1 MAQAAHANPLTLP
14 MATTAVLKKRPRF
27 LILRSPLTVLGLILI
42 SIFVFAAI
50 AAPVISPYTPDKQAL
65 SQRLKPPNADH
76 LLGTDNLG
84 RDVLSRMIYGAQN
97 SLKVGIFVVIS
108 AGLFGTIV
116 GMLAGYFGGWSDEL
130 LMRVTDIFF
139 AFPGLILAMAIAAAL
154 GQSLENA
161 MIAIAVVS
169 WPVYARL
176 IRGQVLSLR
185 QREFIEA
192 ARCIGVQ
199 PWRIMF
205 RHLLPNTLAPLLV
218 QGTFDLGGAI
228 LTAAGLGFIGFGAQ
242 VPIPEWGRMI
252 ADARNAV
259 TTQPWLPFFPG
270 FAILLTVAAFNLIGD
285 GLRDVLDPR
294 LRGNL

>member
-1 MAQAAHANPLTLP
+1 MAQAAQINPLPLTQV
-14 MATTAVLKKRPRF
+14 TVSGLKKRPRF
-27 LILRSPLTVLGLILI
+27 LILRSPLAVIGFVLI
-42 SIFVFAAI
+42 SIFIFAAVT
-50 AAPVISPYTPDKQAL
+50 APLISPYTPDKQSL
-65 SQRLKPPNADH
+65 SQRLKPPSVDH
-76 LLGTDNLG
+76 WLGTDNLG

-97 SLKVGIFVVIS
+97 SLKVGVFVVVT
-108 AGLFGTIV
+108 AGIFGSVV

-252 ADARNAV
+252 ADARSAV
-259 TTQPWLPFFPG
+259 STQPWLPFFPG
-270 FAILLTVAAFNLIGD
+270 FAILLTVAAFNFIGD

-294 LRGNL
+294 LRGNM

>member
-1 MAQAAHANPLTLP
+1 MAQAAQLNPLPLTQITVAGP
-14 MATTAVLKKRPRF
+14 KKRPRL
-27 LILRSPLTVLGLILI
+27 LILRSPLAVIGFVLI
-42 SIFVFAAI
+42 SIFIFAALT
-50 AAPVISPYTPDKQAL
+50 APLISPYSPDKQAL

-76 LLGTDNLG
+76 WLGTDNLG

-97 SLKVGIFVVIS
+97 SLKVGVFVVVT
-108 AGLFGTIV
+108 AGIFGTIV

-185 QREFIEA
+185 RREFIEA
-192 ARCIGVQ
+192 AYCIGVQ

-252 ADARNAV
+252 ADARSAV
-259 TTQPWLPFFPG
+259 STQPWLPFFPG
-270 FAILLTVAAFNLIGD
+270 FAILLTVAAFNFIGD

-294 LRGNL
+294 LRGNM

>member
-1 MAQAAHANPLTLP
+1 MAQATHANPLTLP
-14 MATTAVLKKRPRF
+14 LTTTAVLKKRPRF

-50 AAPVISPYTPDKQAL
+50 AAPVISPYAPDKQAL
-65 SQRLKPPNADH
+65 SQRLKPPNPDH

-108 AGLFGTIV
+108 AGLFGTVV
-116 GMLAGYFGGWSDEL
+116 GMLAGYFSGWSDEL